1 MRFLTISAVVC
12 MLAGVAPASA
22 GPITISTTFDWS
34 SQSYSDAA
42 APQWSHTLAFAPDAG
57 SILSATIDI
66 RHAGNNLLTESW
78 SLKSQSD
85 TAIGNL
91 SQSWLLVDFFRTDT
105 FTVPVSLF
113 PSLPTASW
121 VLALKLTEGT
131 SNTDSISVDW
141 ARLNVTYEPVAAT
154 QTPEP
159 ATLTLL
165 GTGVAAALWRRRRQR
180 NQIQPL
186 RA

>member
-1 MRFLTISAVVC
+1 
-12 MLAGVAPASA
+12 
-22 GPITISTTFDWS
+22 
-34 SQSYSDAA
+34 
-42 APQWSHTLAFAPDAG
+42 
-57 SILSATIDI
+57 
-66 RHAGNNLLTESW
+66 
-78 SLKSQSD
+78 
-85 TAIGNL
+85 
-91 SQSWLLVDFFRTDT
+91 
-105 FTVPVSLF
+105 
-113 PSLPTASW
+113 
-121 VLALKLTEGT
+121 LKLTEGT

-141 ARLNVTYEPVAAT
+141 ARVNVTYEPVAAT